1 MGQLNKMEI
10 LKFDTK
16 RKRVDKCPCCGHD
29 NKNGGYVPY
38 IGTDA
43 GYCHYC
49 NSTCFP
55 DENRTLVTPEEI
67 QTIQRLK
74 LKKAI
79 PSYVPNQWHELSLN
93 KYDNNDFI
101 QFLLG
106 RFGQA
111 RTTSIVKRYRL
122 GTKDNKVI
130 FWQIDRDKKVRTGKI
145 MDYNSD
151 TGKRGNHFQWVHKS
165 IDNFNLIQCFFGEH
179 LITKNKPISIVES
192 EKTACIMSEI
202 IPNRTWIA
210 CGGSSGITQEKSKV
224 LKGRNNVI
232 LFPDQGKYQ
241 DWKEVSR
248 KHFQNFAEVSLDCD
262 IWFEENRIDKSDDI
276 ADYYLK
282 NYDLKPQKKCGEWNQ
297 DEYDEIFG

>member
-49 NSTCFP
+49 NSNCFP
-55 DENRTLVTPEEI
+55 DGNRTLVTPEEI

>member
-1 MGQLNKMEI
+1 MEI

-29 NKNGGYVPY
+29 NKSGGYVPY
-38 IGTDA
+38 VGTDA

-49 NSTCFP
+49 NNTCFP
-55 DENRTLVTPEEI
+55 DGNRTLVTPEEI

-122 GTKDNKVI
+122 GTKDNNVI

-145 MDYNSD
+145 MDYNPE
-151 TGKRGNHFQWVHKS
+151 TGKRGNYFKWVHKS
-165 IDNFNLIQCFFGEH
+165 IDDFNLVQCFFGEH
-179 LITKNKPISIVES
+179 LITKEKPIAIVES

-202 IPNRTWIA
+202 IPNRTWLA
-210 CGGSSGITQEKSKV
+210 CGGSNGITQEKSKV
-224 LKGRNNVI
+224 LKGRKNVI
-232 LFPDQGKYQ
+232 LFPDEGKYQ
-241 DWKEVSR
+241 EWKEVNR
-248 KHFQNFAEVSLDCD
+248 NYFQSFAEVSVDCD
-262 IWFEENRIDKSDDI
+262 DWYNKSLIDKSDDI

-297 DEYDEIFG
+297 EEYDEIFGKKSD